1 MGLYFINFFIFQR
14 FSWDILSHVL
24 LIDNMTIYIIKLKAG
39 RGCAAYLSRRGCG
52 CLIVKYIHNL
62 MFTSF
67 YCSVKEWA
75 VFFFCV
81 FFFYRQSTLLG
92 ELVVIKYPPPLTHTS
107 LMVSIF
113 LPFIFNYPSVHW
125 LSPPYWM

>member
-1 MGLYFINFFIFQR
+1 MHNYHWYIYISYIKSIQKYISLSNKIEVSYKSILNFLFLRRWVCILLIFFIFQR

-24 LIDNMTIYIIKLKAG
+24 LIDNMTIYTIKLKAG

-75 VFFFCV
+75 VFFFV
-81 FFFYRQSTLLG
+81 FFFIAK
-92 ELVVIKYPPPLTHTS
+92 V
-107 LMVSIF
+107 
-113 LPFIFNYPSVHW
+113 PS
-125 LSPPYWM
+125 

>member
-75 VFFFCV
+75 VFFFV
-81 FFFYRQSTLLG
+81 FFLSP
-92 ELVVIKYPPPLTHTS
+92 KYPLRRISGDKIPTPLTHPP

-113 LPFIFNYPSVHW
+113 LPFTFNYPPVHW